1 MRKFLISALTA
12 CLCSMTAN
20 AITFENETLN
30 YRVTYKWG
38 LIQKDAGSAWMKLTR
53 KGDKY
58 NATLAAATL
67 PWADKIFCVRDT
79 LTGTFDSQMRPLRYV
94 KSTHEGGDWRHD
106 TITYTYNYSTTTGK
120 CHRYKRTKKGNVSTN
135 DTILTSKSTVVDML
149 SVYYYVR
156 QLPFE
161 TMKSGQT
168 SHSIIFSAKKKENLT
183 ITYKG
188 IEDIEV
194 NGKKYHCYKIHFRF
208 TSERM
213 KDSSAPME
221 AWLTTDGTRVPVKL
235 VGELS
240 VGKIQ
245 IIMK

>member
-1 MRKFLISALTA
+1 
-12 CLCSMTAN
+12 
-20 AITFENETLN
+20 
-30 YRVTYKWG
+30 
-38 LIQKDAGSAWMKLTR
+38 
-53 KGDKY
+53 
-58 NATLAAATL
+58 
-67 PWADKIFCVRDT
+67 
-79 LTGTFDSQMRPLRYV
+79 
-94 KSTHEGGDWRHD
+94 
-106 TITYTYNYSTTTGK
+106 
-120 CHRYKRTKKGNVSTN
+120 
-135 DTILTSKSTVVDML
+135 
-149 SVYYYVR
+149 
-156 QLPFE
+156 
-161 TMKSGQT
+161 MKSGQT